1 MLVGKCCDVLKW
13 AAVEVDVWVG
23 VVNNFKLGFVI
34 SVGYLGYKVEH
45 PKVFSVGRCMSW
57 LCYT

>member
-34 SVGYLGYKVEH
+34 LLVIWDIKLSTQKCLVLEGA
-45 PKVFSVGRCMSW
+45 
-57 LCYT
+57 